1 MIKKALLR
9 EEIKDEYKWKIT
21 DIYEDDCK
29 WEEEYALLKSR
40 IDEISEFEN
49 KVCES
54 SKSLLNVLEK
64 NYELSMIFERVYVY
78 ANQKLHENME
88 NSKYL
93 EYVSMADNLNVLF
106 SEKTSFIEPEIL
118 EMDSEKILSFIEEN
132 DELKLY
138 ELALL
143 RILKEKEHS
152 LSKTEEKLLAKV
164 SDISEASEDIFSMFN
179 NADASFGT
187 VRDEDGNER
196 TLTHGLYSK
205 LMESRNR
212 EVRKEAFRT
221 LYKEYS
227 SHKNTLSALYYS
239 NVKKSRFYSSVRNY
253 SSSRNM
259 YLSRNYIP
267 ETVYDNLID
276 AVHEYLPAM
285 YKYVSIRKRVLGVDK
300 LHMYDVYTP
309 LTKEFDMKIPYET
322 AKEMVIEGLSPMGE
336 DYINNLKKGLSD
348 GWVDVYENKGK
359 RSGAYSWGPYGT
371 HPYVLLNYQ
380 DNLNNVFTLA
390 HEMGHALHSYYSD
403 KKQPY
408 IYAGYKIFVAEVA
421 STCNESLLIHHLL
434 EKTKDREEKI
444 FLLNYFIDQFKG
456 TIFRQTMFAEFEKIV
471 HEKVDNM
478 EGLNADTLCDIYK
491 NLNSMYYGNEMEE
504 DKEIEMEWSRIPHF
518 YNPFYVYQYA
528 TGFSAAIA
536 LSKRILMLGEEGVKD
551 YMQFLEGGNSKEP
564 IELLK
569 LAGVDMNEKE
579 TIKNALELFSS
590 LVDELEKLI

>member
-1 MIKKALLR
+1 MIKKAILR
-9 EEIKDEYKWKIT
+9 EEIEEIYKWKIT
-21 DIYEDDCK
+21 DIYDDDSK
-29 WEEEYALLKSR
+29 WEEEYALLKLR
-40 IDEISEFEN
+40 IEEISEFEN

-54 SKSLLNVLEK
+54 AKSLLNVLEK

-118 EMDSEKILSFIEEN
+118 EMDSEKILSFIEE
-132 DELKLY
+132 DERLKLY

-152 LSKTEEKLLAKV
+152 LSKQEEKLLAKV
-164 SDISEASEDIFSMFN
+164 SDLSESSEDIFSMFN

-212 EVRKEAFRT
+212 EVRKEAFQT
-221 LYKEYS
+221 LYKEYI

-239 NVKKSRFYSSVRNY
+239 NVKKSRFYSSVRKY
-253 SSSRNM
+253 KSSRNM

-276 AVHEYLPAM
+276 VVHEYLPAM

-309 LTKEFDMKIPYET
+309 LTKEFDMKIPYEL

-380 DNLNNVFTLA
+380 ENLNNVFTLA

-434 EKTKDREEKI
+434 EKTKNREEKI

-491 NLNSMYYGNEMEE
+491 NLNTMYYGSEMEE

-551 YMQFLEGGNSKEP
+551 YMKFLEGGNSKEP